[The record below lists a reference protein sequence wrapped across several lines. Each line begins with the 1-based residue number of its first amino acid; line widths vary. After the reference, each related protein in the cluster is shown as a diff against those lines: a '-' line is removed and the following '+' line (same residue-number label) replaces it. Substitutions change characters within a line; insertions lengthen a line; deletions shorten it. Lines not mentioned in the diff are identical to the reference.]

1 MVQYCESALE
11 AVAAIESGENL
22 WIHSMAA
29 TPTLLLEALAEHAQ
43 SCFGLQVL
51 QLHLENSAALAAP
64 ELEGHLRNRV
74 FFAGKDTRALIND
87 DQADYVPIF
96 LSEIPKLFR
105 RGDQRIDT
113 AIIQVSTPD
122 EHGYCSL
129 GISVEATKAAVETAD
144 RVIAHINPE
153 MPRTHGDSFLSLD
166 AIDFAWLKSAPIIT
180 HQRPVLSSVN
190 LAIGEHVASLIEDG
204 SCLQMGIGAIPD
216 AVLQCLE
223 HHRDLGVHTEMFSD
237 GLIPLVESGAIN
249 NSRKRSH
256 NGRIVTGFV
265 MGTQDLY
272 RFVHDNPE
280 VRFLD
285 IEYVND
291 PAVISRNKQVV
302 SVNSALQI
310 DLSGQVCAD
319 SIGTRI
325 YSGVGGQLDFV
336 LGSMLSEGGKSV
348 IALPSTAAGGSLS
361 RLAAVLTEGAGVV
374 TTRAHVDYVVTEYG
388 IAALRGRSL
397 TERARDLIGIAH
409 PDFREE
415 PGPRDLADSISG
427 AITCREQR
435 YGVGYSR

>member
-1 MVQYCESALE
+1 MAQYCDSALE
-11 AVAAIESGENL
+11 ALAAIKSGENL

-29 TPTLLLEALAEHAQ
+29 TPTLMLEALAEHART
-43 SCFGLQVL
+43 CFGLQAL
-51 QLHLENSAALAAP
+51 QLHLENSSALAAP

-129 GISVEATKAAVETAD
+129 GISVEATKAAVESAG
-144 RVIAHINPE
+144 RVVAHINPE
-153 MPRTHGDSFLSLD
+153 MPRTHGDSFLSLA
-166 AIDFAWLKSAPIIT
+166 AIDFAWLESAPIIT
-180 HQRPVLSSVN
+180 HDRPVLSPVN
-190 LAIGEHVASLIEDG
+190 LAIGEYVASLIEDG
-204 SCLQMGIGAIPD
+204 SCLQLGIGEIPD
-216 AVLQCLE
+216 AVLQCLAQ
-223 HHRDLGVHTEMFSD
+223 HRDLGIHTEMFSD
-237 GLIPLVESGAIN
+237 GVIPLVESGAIN

-256 NGRIVTGFV
+256 SGRIVTGFV

-291 PAVISRNKQVV
+291 PVVISRNKKVV
-302 SVNSALQI
+302 SINSALQI
-310 DLSGQVCAD
+310 DFSGQVCAD
-319 SIGTRI
+319 SIGTKI

-336 LGSMLSEGGKSV
+336 FGSMLSEGGKSV

-361 RLAAVLTEGAGVV
+361 RLVPVLTQGAGVV

-388 IAALRGRSL
+388 VAALRGRSL
-397 TERARDLIGIAH
+397 TERAKDLIGIAH
-409 PDFREE
+409 PDFREDLQRQAHDILHIRF
-415 PGPRDLADSISG
+415 PGH
-427 AITCREQR
+427 
-435 YGVGYSR
+435 